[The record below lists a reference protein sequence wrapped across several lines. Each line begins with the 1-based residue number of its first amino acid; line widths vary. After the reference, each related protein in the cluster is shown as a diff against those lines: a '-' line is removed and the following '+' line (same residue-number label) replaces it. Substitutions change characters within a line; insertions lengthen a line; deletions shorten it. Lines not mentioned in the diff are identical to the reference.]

1 MIREF
6 YRDNWNDEDH
16 QVIDPAELSDLEGQV
31 ANLKEEL
38 QSYKDDELFVLYHL
52 MDLRDSMKGCAP
64 PRVRMELGEII
75 KTHSAA
81 LIKRAKLYTRRGEE
95 WDYD

>member
-1 MIREF
+1 MSMD
-6 YRDNWNDEDH
+6 YYYDSWNDADQ

-52 MDLRDSMKGCAP
+52 MDLRDSMKGCVP
-64 PRVRMELGEII
+64 PPVLMELSEII

>member
-1 MIREF
+1 L
-6 YRDNWNDEDH
+6 
-16 QVIDPAELSDLEGQV
+16 P
-31 ANLKEEL
+31 
-38 QSYKDDELFVLYHL
+38 SYKDDELFVLYHL
-52 MDLRDSMKGCAP
+52 MDVRDSMKGCVP
-64 PRVRMELGEII
+64 PPVLMELSEII